1 MAQYKT
7 LVEQIYA
14 KGGRNFLF
22 LNVPAVS
29 RSPDI
34 LGLGSEASQKHA
46 AWLSVY
52 NEYLQSMIQAFQD
65 EHPDVR
71 VKSFQ
76 NDNSQLLTEVR
87 LRSYSTTHGIS

>member
-1 MAQYKT
+1 MLMAQYKS

-29 RSPDI
+29 RSPYI
-34 LGLGSEASQKHA
+34 LESGLQASQEHA
-46 AWLSVY
+46 AWLAVF
-52 NEYLQSMIQAFQD
+52 NEYLKLMILEFQD

-71 VKSFQ
+71 AQCVYASA
-76 NDNSQLLTEVR
+76 NA
-87 LRSYSTTHGIS
+87 